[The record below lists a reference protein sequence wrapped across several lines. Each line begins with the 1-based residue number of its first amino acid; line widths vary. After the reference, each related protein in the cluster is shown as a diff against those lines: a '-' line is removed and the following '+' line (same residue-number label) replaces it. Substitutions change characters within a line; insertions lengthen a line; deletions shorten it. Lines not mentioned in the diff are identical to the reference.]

1 MRIALVTDGNSKTLQ
16 SNVQKGINQMGIFRD
31 RSNHRVAWFFG
42 ILGVLAIGSGIAWLL
57 SSTNHLA
64 SGSSERAFLLEVD
77 YDKFRQI
84 MVRNDVTRE
93 VITASGL
100 TLKSDDLENLVVDTT
115 QDRRPVINA
124 LLGRSKTELD
134 ATKHLTVS
142 VKNAEVNLD
151 TLELT
156 QHAEIGNDLIHVR
169 TVSDK
174 PTGNLE
180 SYETSLKAKRIST
193 GAEVVVT
200 VQLKVNILLP
210 RLFQSTAGARVQAEA
225 DKATKEQ
232 EAMLRDVVEKY
243 SKRLTLILK
252 N

>member
-1 MRIALVTDGNSKTLQ
+1 
-16 SNVQKGINQMGIFRD
+16 MGIFRN
-31 RSNHRVAWFFG
+31 RFAHPVAWFFG
-42 ILGVLAIGSGIAWLL
+42 LLGVLAIGSGIAWQF

-93 VITASGL
+93 VIIASGL

-134 ATKHLTVS
+134 ATKRLIVS
-142 VKNAEVNLD
+142 VKNTEVNLD

-156 QHAEIGNDLIHVR
+156 QHAEIGNDLINVR

-180 SYETSLKAKRIST
+180 FYETSLRAKRMPT
-193 GAEVVVT
+193 GTEVVVT
-200 VQLKVNILLP
+200 AQLKVDISLP
-210 RLFQSTAGARVQAEA
+210 RLFQSIADARVQAEA
-225 DKATKEQ
+225 DKSTKEQ
-232 EAMLRDVVEKY
+232 EVILRDVVVKH
-243 SKRLTLILK
+243 SKELTVILK
-252 N
+252 K

>member
-1 MRIALVTDGNSKTLQ
+1 
-16 SNVQKGINQMGIFRD
+16 MGTFRN
-31 RSNHRVAWFFG
+31 RFTHPVAWFFG
-42 ILGVLAIGSGIAWLL
+42 ILGALAIGSGIAWQL
-57 SSTNHLA
+57 SSTNYLA

-100 TLKSDDLENLVVDTT
+100 TLKSDDLENLVVDTS

-156 QHAEIGNDLIHVR
+156 QHAEIGNDLIDVR
-169 TVSDK
+169 TVADK

-180 SYETSLKAKRIST
+180 SYETSLKAKRMPRGT
-193 GAEVVVT
+193 EVVVT
-200 VQLKVNILLP
+200 IQLKVNISLP

-225 DKATKEQ
+225 DKSTKEQ
-232 EAMLRDVVEKY
+232 EEMLRDVVVKH
-243 SKRLTLILK
+243 SKELTVILK
-252 N
+252 K